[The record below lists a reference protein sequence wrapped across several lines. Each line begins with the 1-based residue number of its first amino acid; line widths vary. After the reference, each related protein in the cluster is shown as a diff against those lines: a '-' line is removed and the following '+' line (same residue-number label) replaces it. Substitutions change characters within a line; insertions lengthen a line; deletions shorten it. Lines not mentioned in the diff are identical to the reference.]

1 MLATSRGHT
10 EVVRL
15 LAEAKA
21 DPNITDWVKVH
32 YTHYCIWI
40 SQDDVFHWLQDGN
53 TALILAARIGDT
65 AIVMILVE
73 HGADIHIKNNVSE

>member
-1 MLATSRGHT
+1 MLATSIGHT

-21 DPNITDWVKVH
+21 DPNITDRVKLR

-40 SQDDVFHWLQDGN
+40 SQDHVFHWLQNGN
-53 TALILAARIGDT
+53 TALIFAASRGST
-65 AIVMILVE
+65 AIVMILME
-73 HGADIHIKNNVSE
+73 HGADIHIMNNVSE